1 MLDLAIFIVTSF
13 VVGLSGALVPGPM
26 FTVTVSDSVKK
37 GFITGPLIV
46 LGHFIAEFILMIF
59 ILAGF
64 SWLVG
69 STEAAIVIGTLG
81 GVMLIYMGY
90 TTTKTNA
97 DLQDISDPDES
108 SSKFGSVLKGVLT
121 SVSNPYF
128 FIWWATIGLTFLF
141 KGLEIAG
148 LVGII
153 GFIVGHW
160 SSDLGWFS
168 AVSFFSSKGSEVMNE
183 NQYKIIMKIC
193 GVFLILL
200 GAYFLITAQA
210 NFANLRL
217 F

>member
-1 MLDLAIFIVTSF
+1 MLELVIFILTSF
-13 VVGLSGALVPGPM
+13 IVGLSGAMVPGPM

-37 GFITGPLIV
+37 GFITGPLVV

-59 ILAGF
+59 ILSGF
-64 SWLVG
+64 SWVVG

-90 TTTKTNA
+90 TTAKTRT
-97 DLQDISDPDES
+97 DLQDLSNPDEPS
-108 SSKFGSVLKGVLT
+108 SRYGSVLKGVLT

-128 FIWWATIGLTFLF
+128 FLWWATIGLAFLF

-148 LVGII
+148 LVGLI

-168 AVSFFSSKGSEVMNE
+168 VVSFFSSRGSKVMNE
-183 NQYKIIMKIC
+183 KQFNTIMKIC

-200 GAYFLITAQA
+200 GAYFLFTAHA
-210 NFANLRL
+210 NIVDLGL
-217 F
+217 Y